1 MTNGTQPQILIVED
15 NGALRR
21 LMLRI
26 LSGSGYAVLEAPT
39 GARGLELFREHSPS
53 IDLAIVNL
61 VLPDE
66 STSRF
71 VRTLTVMHP
80 GLRVLYMTHH
90 LASSRS
96 ELRRM
101 PRSGFA
107 IEKPF
112 KPNEFLL
119 AVRQALDSM
128 PASSQESYP
137 LA

>member
-1 MTNGTQPQILIVED
+1 MSATTPPAAPPCLPGAGRAVESAHFRQFTRWVFWLCLIFGGV
-15 NGALRR
+15 
-21 LMLRI
+21 ML
-26 LSGSGYAVLEAPT
+26 AA
-39 GARGLELFREHSPS
+39 
-53 IDLAIVNL
+53 
-61 VLPDE
+61 
-66 STSRF
+66 
-71 VRTLTVMHP
+71 

-128 PASSQESYP
+128 PASPEFHP
-137 LA
+137 HA

>member
-1 MTNGTQPQILIVED
+1 MPAFELA
-15 NGALRR
+15 GAVRFGK
-21 LMLRI
+21 I
-26 LSGSGYAVLEAPT
+26 AP
-39 GARGLELFREHSPS
+39 
-53 IDLAIVNL
+53 DLASL
-61 VLPDE
+61 
-66 STSRF
+66 
-71 VRTLTVMHP
+71 
-80 GLRVLYMTHH
+80 
-90 LASSRS
+90 RS

-128 PASSQESYP
+128 PASSQEFYP